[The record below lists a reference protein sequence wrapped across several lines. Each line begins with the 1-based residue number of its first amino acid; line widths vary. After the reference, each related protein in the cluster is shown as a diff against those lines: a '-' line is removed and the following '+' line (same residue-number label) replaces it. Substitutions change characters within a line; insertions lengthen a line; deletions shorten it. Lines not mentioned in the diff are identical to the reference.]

1 MATALPFRDRRD
13 AGHRLAA
20 MLQHLR
26 GDDVV
31 VLGLARGGMAVAA
44 EVAHELKAPLDVL
57 VVRKIG
63 APGNPEFAVG
73 AIAPGARVMDDRV
86 IQMLGVPEP
95 ILSLA
100 VEHAATELRDR
111 EQRYFARRRPISL
124 AGKTVIL
131 VDDGLATG
139 STAAAAVASVRHQ
152 QPRRVIVAVPVG
164 SVEAVAHLQSLADEV
179 VCMAVP
185 SHFSAVGQWYQ
196 QFEQLTDGDVLA
208 LLEAATLY

>member
-1 MATALPFRDRRD
+1 
-13 AGHRLAA
+13 

-139 STAAAAVASVRHQ
+139 STAAAAVASVRHK

-208 LLEAATLY
+208 LLDTATLY